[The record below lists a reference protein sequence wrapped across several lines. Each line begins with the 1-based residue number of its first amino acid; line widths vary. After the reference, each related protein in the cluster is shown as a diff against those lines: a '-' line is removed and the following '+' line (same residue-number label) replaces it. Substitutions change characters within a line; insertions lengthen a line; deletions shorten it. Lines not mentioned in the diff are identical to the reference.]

1 LTLPLEEATNRAIQ
15 LAKRTEQQTMAK
27 SQAGKTSP
35 NGRCPMSYAW
45 CPMSD
50 SRCSMVRFM
59 VKRAGEVGL
68 ARWLNCQVCSMRDKF
83 NSYALA
89 HTHTPSFWQQD
100 LATGCRHSVGPPI
113 RGSHRMAK
121 GCCIGQVRVCRLIAL
136 EIACDETYGL
146 CKEDVAVTRRYL
158 PG

>member
-1 LTLPLEEATNRAIQ
+1 LIELPSLFDARQIQ
-15 LAKRTEQQTMAK
+15 FVGTRTQ
-27 SQAGKTSP
+27 
-35 NGRCPMSYAW
+35 
-45 CPMSD
+45 
-50 SRCSMVRFM
+50 
-59 VKRAGEVGL
+59 
-68 ARWLNCQVCSMRDKF
+68 
-83 NSYALA
+83 
-89 HTHTPSFWQQD
+89 THTPSFWQQD